1 MPTILITGANR
12 GLGFALAQSYL
23 KDGWRVFAA
32 CRNPDAQV
40 PDGAEAVTLDIADSS
55 SIKALKKKLHDIPI
69 DILWNN
75 AGIYL
80 DKNQKLEQVDDRD
93 WLRSFEI
100 NCIAPIRVA
109 EALADN
115 LARSERKV
123 IAFTSTKMASLAGNG
138 PGAYA
143 YRSSKVA
150 LNMAVRCFAQDQE
163 NLQISC
169 LLLHPGHVRTD
180 MGGLE
185 GAIDVKTS
193 VMSMRRLVDQVNPSN
208 RTAYRSSYFDYDGSS
223 IPW

>member
-23 KDGWRVFAA
+23 DDGWRVFAA
-32 CRNPDAQV
+32 SRSPQAKI
-40 PDGAEAVTLDIADSS
+40 PDGAEAVTLDIATAS
-55 SIKALKKKLHDIPI
+55 SIQALKKRLHGIPI

-80 DKNQKLEQVDDRD
+80 DKNQQLEQIDDRD
-93 WLRSFEI
+93 WVRSFEI

-115 LARSERKV
+115 VARSERKV

-150 LNMAVRCFAQDQE
+150 LNMAVRCFAQEQE
-163 NLQISC
+163 NQQISC

-180 MGGLE
+180 MGGSE
-185 GAIDVKTS
+185 GAIDVNTS
-193 VMSMRRLVDQVNPSN
+193 VAGMRRLVDGVNPAN
-208 RTAYRSSYFDYDGSS
+208 RTVYSGNYFDYDGSG